1 MKRMNLKEYF
11 KQEPGFASVMAGFL
25 LVGLLGLLDYAT
37 GPKLSFELFFLIPVS
52 LVVWFAGRRAG
63 ILIAALSALT
73 WFAADTASRLSS
85 LSSPIPYLNALMKLG
100 FLVAVAWILPAF
112 KKEWQQEK
120 ESARTDYLTKTAN
133 KRSFEAAAQLEL
145 ERAQRYHRPFSVVY
159 LDVDKFK
166 FVNDRYGHSAG
177 DTLLRVVAQTI
188 QSKIRSSDLIAR
200 VGGDEFALLLPE
212 TQSDPAQIVVR
223 RLQKFLLDAAQK
235 NEWPVSFS
243 FGVATF
249 LRPPESVEEM
259 VRKADSLMYAAKK
272 GGGNAV
278 RHEVV
283 GSIEVS

>member
-1 MKRMNLKEYF
+1 MRLKEYF
-11 KQEPGFASVMAGFL
+11 KKEPEFASVMLGFCM
-25 LVGLLGLLDYAT
+25 VGLLGLFGYAI
-37 GPKLSFELFFLIPVS
+37 GPQFSLEFFFLIPVS

-63 ILIAALSALT
+63 ILIAFLSAIA
-73 WFAADTASRLSS
+73 WFAADTASGGATLA
-85 LSSPIPYLNALMKLG
+85 SPVPYWNAIMKLG
-100 FLVAVAWILPAF
+100 FLVAVAWILPAL

-200 VGGDEFALLLPE
+200 MGGDEFALLLPE

-223 RLQKFLLDAAQK
+223 RLQKFLLDTAQK

-259 VRKADSLMYAAKK
+259 VKKTDSLMYAAKK
-272 GGGNAV
+272 GGGNAI

>member
-1 MKRMNLKEYF
+1 M
-11 KQEPGFASVMAGFL
+11 
-25 LVGLLGLLDYAT
+25 VGLLGLLDYAT
-37 GPKLSFELFFLIPVS
+37 GPELSLEIFFLIPVS
-52 LVVWFAGRRAG
+52 LVVWFAGRKAG
-63 ILIAALSALT
+63 ILIAALSAIT
-73 WFAADTASRLSS
+73 WFAAATVSNPAVLAS
-85 LSSPIPYLNALMKLG
+85 PVPYWNAVMKLG
-100 FLVAVAWILPAF
+100 FLVAVAWILPAL
-112 KKEWQQEK
+112 KKEWEQEK

-133 KRSFEAAAQLEL
+133 KHSFETAARLEL

-188 QSKIRSSDLIAR
+188 QGKIRSSDVVAR
-200 VGGDEFALLLPE
+200 VGGDEFAMLLPE
-212 TQSDPAQIVVR
+212 TQSEPAQIVVR
-223 RLQKFLLDAAQK
+223 RLQKFLLDAAQR

-243 FGVATF
+243 FGVATY

-259 VRKADSLMYAAKK
+259 LKKADSLMVAAKNS
-272 GGGNAV
+272 GGNAV

>member
-1 MKRMNLKEYF
+1 MSLKEYF
-11 KQEPGFASVMAGFL
+11 KKEPEFASVMLGFCMI
-25 LVGLLGLLDYAT
+25 GLLGLFGYT
-37 GPKLSFELFFLIPVS
+37 IGPQFSLEFFFLIPVS

-63 ILIAALSALT
+63 ILIAFLSAIA
-73 WFAADTASRLSS
+73 WFAVDTASRGATLA
-85 LSSPIPYLNALMKLG
+85 SPVPYWNAIMKLG
-100 FLVAVAWILPAF
+100 FLVAVAWILPAL

-259 VRKADSLMYAAKK
+259 VKKTDSLMYAAKK
-272 GGGNAV
+272 GGGNAI

>member
-1 MKRMNLKEYF
+1 MSLQEYF
-11 KQEPGFASVMAGFL
+11 KKEPGFVSVTLGL
-25 LVGLLGLLDYAT
+25 CLVGGLGLLDYAT
-37 GPKLSFELFFLIPVS
+37 GPELSFEFFFLIPVS

-63 ILIAALSALT
+63 VLIAALSAIS
-73 WFAADTASRLSS
+73 WFAADTAAQPAALA
-85 LSSPIPYLNALMKLG
+85 SPIPYWNALMKLG
-100 FLVAVAWILPAF
+100 FLLAVAWILPAL
-112 KKEWQQEK
+112 KKEWEQEK
-120 ESARTDYLTKTAN
+120 ESARTDYLTKAAN
-133 KRSFEAAAQLEL
+133 KRSFETAARLEL

-188 QSKIRSSDLIAR
+188 QSKIRLSDLVAR

-223 RLQKFLLDAAQK
+223 RLQKFLQDAVQK

-243 FGVATF
+243 FGVATY

-259 VRKADSLMYAAKK
+259 LKKADSLMYTAKK
-272 GGGNAV
+272 SGGNAV
-278 RHEVV
+278 HHEVV
-283 GSIEVS
+283 GSVEVS